1 MNFKLDFTM
10 ACVESSIATFS
21 SFFFPSLNIV
31 ANLVWRERWQRC
43 DENIEIKGSYQ
54 RRRGSSKWEV
64 KHLKILLCA
73 STMNSLKHQTKKV
86 VTKRCYFS
94 STHWLKIT
102 INVSKWT
109 KYPHY
114 LYISWLIWHWNSNI
128 ILTNQHWFDMKIWM
142 FFRSQMRLLQV
153 IFY

>member
-10 ACVESSIATFS
+10 ACVESSIAFS

-102 INVSKWT
+102 INVPKQ
-109 KYPHY
+109 YFDNPR
-114 LYISWLIWHWNSNI
+114 LIWHWISNI
-128 ILTNQHWFDMKIWM
+128 ILTNQHWVDTKIWV
-142 FFRSQMRLLQV
+142 FF
-153 IFY
+153 

>member
-94 STHWLKIT
+94 SDAHCLKIIKKYLMIYLFGPVTHFSYLDKSVIPWPSLHT
-102 INVSKWT
+102 ITTPS
-109 KYPHY
+109 Y
-114 LYISWLIWHWNSNI
+114 LYKLIA
-128 ILTNQHWFDMKIWM
+128 LTWF
-142 FFRSQMRLLQV
+142 
-153 IFY
+153 